1 MAQDPGA
8 VPARD
13 APNRAAAPSVA
24 LKIALT
30 YALVSA
36 LWILFSD
43 RVLSSWITDPTL
55 LGLASAIKGWI
66 FIAVTA
72 LLLYKLLRRRGD
84 APSASTTPSLSKRG
98 LIWRLALAAS
108 LVLALT
114 AVAIHFTVRRHV
126 EIERTSLQVVADHK
140 VQQLGDW
147 LNERASDARLLATSV
162 QAFAPADGG
171 PAVANAL
178 QHERMARRLRQ
189 MLPFTPFQAAT
200 LLDGQA
206 RVLWQ
211 TPAGTPTLVADPEAA
226 ALRSARLT
234 GWMGQAEVQ
243 RLGPYRDANGL
254 VFTDWVVPLNPA
266 QAPGGEASLLV
277 LHMAGGQYMPPTLQ
291 DWPVPSATGQAVLV
305 RRDGNHVLYLNA
317 LRYAQDAAL
326 RLRRPLADAE
336 LLAGRAVTAAPDQAR
351 VLDGNSYRGL
361 PAIGVGR
368 AVPGTDWVLVLEVDH
383 AEVYG
388 GALREALWIVLA
400 GLLLLFASAAAVY
413 LVRQRRQLAM
423 ARLAQ
428 QAQIAL
434 QRAHRALLTS
444 RECGQASMHAVHEVD
459 LLQEIC
465 RIVVQTGG
473 YPLAWVGFAEEAA
486 LPGSPAP
493 MPMRPVARHGGDDA
507 HEPALDAAMQG
518 LAAGAMRTR
527 QAVVWRDEATHGA
540 AVAMPLLPDGQQ
552 CLGALF
558 IHSRDDLA
566 FDEEEMHLVAELAN
580 DLAHGIRTLR
590 DRQARREAEAL
601 LREEKERLTESQRIA
616 HVGSWQIECAGGQMS
631 WSAETFHLH
640 GLAPEDVS
648 PSLDR
653 ALATIH
659 ADDRPTIKAWLT
671 RLQDGEPV
679 EDLAYSVPLPDG
691 SLRRLSARGALLR
704 DAAGQPWRLVGTVQ
718 DVTSH
723 QRAEA
728 SLRQMAERA
737 QALLRLPELS
747 EELYEA
753 QFLARAQAIAAQLT
767 DSPIAFIELTGGTAR
782 PAEGQAAEL
791 AHTHGQ
797 ALRLRRPARAEPGT
811 ITSAEA
817 GAPAEPAL
825 RHALTVPVLDGG
837 TVVMLCGV
845 AGKATGYDA
854 ADVET
859 TQLIANETWR
869 LVQRQR
875 ADAALAQSEENY
887 RALTEQVPAI
897 IYRAALDEAS
907 TTTYVSPAVRSLG
920 YTQEEWLQD
929 PGIWMNSLHP
939 ADRERVLSS
948 LHAAQSVGAGIDLPY
963 RLRTR
968 EGQWRHIH
976 DKAEVL
982 HDASGRPTCLQGL
995 MLDVTNRVQ
1004 AEGELRK
1011 LYQTIEQS
1019 PNSIVITN
1027 LAAEIEYVNQAFLA
1041 STGYT
1046 REEVMGQNPRMLQA
1060 QTVQPGDRAELWAA
1074 LSQGQPWKGEFHNR
1088 RKDGSTY
1095 FEFAHIAPLRQ
1106 PDGTVTHYVGVK
1118 EDITESKRIAGE
1130 LERHRQHLEE
1140 LVQERTQ
1147 ALADAQG
1154 RAEAASRAK
1163 SAFLANMSHEIRT
1176 PMNAIVG
1183 LSYLLQRE
1191 QVTPRQASRLA
1202 KIDAAALHL
1211 LSIISGIL
1219 DLSKIEAGKLVLE
1232 PADFELAS
1240 VLGHVHSL
1248 IADRAA
1254 TKGVATHM
1262 ECQGLPPWL
1271 HGDATRLR
1279 QALLNFADNALKFTP
1294 QGQIWL
1300 RARALAQDE
1309 RGWLVR
1315 FEVQDTG
1322 IGIEAA
1328 ELPRLFQAFE
1338 QADTSTTRR
1347 YGGTG
1352 LGLALTRRLAGLMG
1366 GDAGVTSTAGEGS
1379 TFWFTARLQP
1389 ALAGPRP
1396 DAPAADEDMRALLAR
1411 RPSRARVLLAED
1423 DEVNRE
1429 VATELLHAAGL
1440 QVDTAENGQA
1450 AVQMASATAYDLVLM
1465 DVQMPVL
1472 DGFEATRALRAR
1484 SGGWQPPILALT
1496 ANAFEEDRQACLEA
1510 GMNDFVPKPVDPN
1523 LLYATLLRW
1532 LPAAPATPEA
1542 GTDSQPHQA
1551 GTGSA
1556 HADWLK
1562 HLGGLPGL
1570 KPDNALAT
1578 LGGNPNTY
1586 WNLLQQF
1593 VPTHEAELH
1602 RLQEQLACGQ
1612 WQAAGLL
1619 AHKLKGAAAAL
1630 GAVGLQTACAQLEAA
1645 LRQQQPP
1652 ALLQALGE
1660 AAAQEFQ
1667 QLQQALTHF
1676 PPPAAAAAPAV
1687 PDMPC
1692 GRLLTELQDLLACD
1706 DTAAGELL
1714 EQHGGTLAACLGA
1727 GVATTLARQI
1737 EAFDFPA
1744 ALRTLRAAQPA
1755 DNSHAARSR

>member
-13 APNRAAAPSVA
+13 APNRAAGPSAA

-43 RVLSSWITDPTL
+43 RVLSTWITDPTL
-55 LGLASAIKGWI
+55 LGLASAVKGWI
-66 FIAVTA
+66 FTAVTA
-72 LLLYKLLRRRGD
+72 LLLYQLLRRRGD
-84 APSASTTPSLSKRG
+84 APSVRTTPPLSKRG

-108 LVLALT
+108 LALALT
-114 AVAIHFTVRRHV
+114 AVGIHFTVRRHV
-126 EIERTSLQVVADHK
+126 DVERASLQVVADHK

-162 QAFAPADGG
+162 QAHAPAASG
-171 PAVANAL
+171 PAVAHASNR
-178 QHERMARRLRQ
+178 ERMAQRLQ
-189 MLPFTPFQAAT
+189 QLLPFTPFQAAT

-206 RVLWQ
+206 QVLWQ
-211 TPAGTPTLVADPEAA
+211 TPAGAPALAADPEAV
-226 ALRSARLT
+226 ALRGARLT

-266 QAPGGEASLLV
+266 QVPGGDARLLV
-277 LHMAGGQYMPPTLQ
+277 LHMAGNQYTPPTLQ

-305 RRDGNHVLYLNA
+305 RRDGDHVLYLNA
-317 LRYAQDAAL
+317 LRNAQEAAL
-326 RLRRPLADAE
+326 RLRRPLADPE
-336 LLAGRAVTAAPDQAR
+336 LLAGRAVTAAPERAR
-351 VLDGNSYRGL
+351 ALEGNSYRGM
-361 PAIGVGR
+361 PAIGVAR

-383 AEVYG
+383 AEIYG

-400 GLLLLFASAAAVY
+400 GLLLLFASGAAVY

-423 ARLAQ
+423 AALAQ
-428 QAQIAL
+428 RAQIAL

-444 RECGQASMHAVHEVD
+444 RECGQASMRAVHEAD

-473 YPLAWVGFAEEAA
+473 YPLAWVGFADEAA
-486 LPGSPAP
+486 LPGSPTP
-493 MPMRPVARHGGDDA
+493 MRMRPVARHGVDDA

-527 QAVVWRDEATHGA
+527 QARVWHDEATRNA
-540 AVAMPLLPDGQQ
+540 AVAMPLLPDGQH

-558 IHSRDDLA
+558 IHSRDDQA

-616 HVGSWQIECAGGQMS
+616 HVGSWQIECASHRLS
-631 WSAETFHLH
+631 WSVETFHLH
-640 GLAPEDVS
+640 GLAPDDAS
-648 PSLDR
+648 LSLDQ
-653 ALATIH
+653 ALATINPH
-659 ADDRPTIKAWLT
+659 DHHIIKAWLA

-704 DAAGQPWRLVGTVQ
+704 DAAGQAWRLVGTVQ

-723 QRAEA
+723 QRAES

-753 QFLARAQAIAAQLT
+753 EFLARAQAIAAQLT
-767 DSPIAFIELTGGTAR
+767 DSPIAFIELTGSTAR
-782 PAEGQAAEL
+782 PAAGLAAEL

-797 ALRLRRPARAEPGT
+797 ALRLRRPALAEPGT
-811 ITSAEA
+811 ITNAEA
-817 GAPAEPAL
+817 DGPAEPAL
-825 RHALTVPVLDGG
+825 RHALTVPVVDSGA
-837 TVVMLCGV
+837 VVMLCGV

-920 YTQEEWLQD
+920 YSQEEWLQD

-1011 LYQTIEQS
+1011 LYQAIEQS

-1046 REEVMGQNPRMLQA
+1046 REEVIGQNPRMLQA

-1095 FEFAHIAPLRQ
+1095 YEFAHIAPLRQ
-1106 PDGTVTHYVGVK
+1106 PDGTITHYVGVK

-1254 TKGVATHM
+1254 TKGVTTHM
-1262 ECQGLPPWL
+1262 ECLGLPPWL

-1300 RARALAQDE
+1300 RACALAQDE
-1309 RGWLVR
+1309 QGWLVR

-1352 LGLALTRRLAGLMG
+1352 LGLALTRRLAALMG

-1396 DAPAADEDMRALLAR
+1396 DAMPADEDMRALLAR
-1411 RPSRARVLLAED
+1411 RRSRARVLLAED

-1440 QVDTAENGQA
+1440 LVDTAENGQT

-1484 SGGWQPPILALT
+1484 PGGSQPPILALT

-1532 LPAAPATPEA
+1532 LPAAPDTSSPGADTHP
-1542 GTDSQPHQA
+1542 PQA
-1551 GTGSA
+1551 RPASA
-1556 HADWLK
+1556 HADWLE
-1562 HLGGLPGL
+1562 HLGSLPGL

-1578 LGGNPNTY
+1578 LGGNPKTY

-1602 RLQEQLACGQ
+1602 RLKEQLASGQ
-1612 WQAAGLL
+1612 WQAAGWL

-1667 QLQQALTHF
+1667 QLQQALNHF
-1676 PPPAAAAAPAV
+1676 PPPAAAAARAV
-1687 PDMPC
+1687 PEIPC
-1692 GRLLTELQDLLACD
+1692 GRLLTELQDQLACD
-1706 DTAAGELL
+1706 DTAVLDLL

-1727 GVATTLARQI
+1727 GVAATLARQI
-1737 EAFDFPA
+1737 EAFDFQA
-1744 ALRTLRAAQPA
+1744 ALRTLRAVQPA
-1755 DNSHAARSR
+1755 DSSPAARSR